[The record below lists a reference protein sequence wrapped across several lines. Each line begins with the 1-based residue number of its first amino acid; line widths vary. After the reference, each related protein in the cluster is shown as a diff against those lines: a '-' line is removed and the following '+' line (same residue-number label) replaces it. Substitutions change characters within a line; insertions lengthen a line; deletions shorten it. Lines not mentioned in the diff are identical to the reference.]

1 MAKEKKAAPENFETS
16 ISELE
21 QIVTRM
27 DSAELSLEEALGLF
41 ERGVSLSRECQEM
54 LKKAQQK
61 VTVLIEKE
69 GKLIEES
76 FLADDE

>member
-1 MAKEKKAAPENFETS
+1 MTKEKKAITENFETS
-16 ISELE
+16 INELE

-27 DSAELSLEEALGLF
+27 DSPELSLEEALTLF
-41 ERGVSLSRECQEM
+41 ERGISLSRECQTM

-61 VTVLIEKE
+61 VTLLIEKE
-69 GKLIEES
+69 GKLTEES